1 MLATNRNFLPE
12 LEVSVIKD
20 KRNRQ
25 TTVLT
30 LAKDAPRRN
39 PAVVPPDANDLI
51 EMLDSQTL
59 LLNYA
64 SMEMEKTLALLEE
77 QAESNLLVLSEEV
90 EKLQEE
96 IHGNRRRLQRR
107 NDSKISQMLDIQLE
121 VLDPVAELCAHF
133 EEAYRHFATTLDLTR
148 HELPMKALTVGE
160 TNAQDLAGLENA
172 LAESRSL
179 LSEVLQPHS
188 RENVKALPL
197 LKELTEASQKLD
209 EELSRSFEQVVEL
222 SAEVSKEAA
231 LHCQQ
236 VNEDRLGMEIMEPL
250 YFK

>member
-1 MLATNRNFLPE
+1 MGGSLHLGACLALP
-12 LEVSVIKD
+12 VSQLLGVGLL
-20 KRNRQ
+20 RNRPPLLPWACREEELCFAFDQ
-25 TTVLT
+25 
-30 LAKDAPRRN
+30 
-39 PAVVPPDANDLI
+39 VPPDANDLI

-160 TNAQDLAGLENA
+160 TNAQDLGREISHSCCGPPQVKGAAGSAAVEVGAVMGVGPRHRLLPA
-172 LAESRSL
+172 KRTAQRS
-179 LSEVLQPHS
+179 
-188 RENVKALPL
+188 
-197 LKELTEASQKLD
+197 
-209 EELSRSFEQVVEL
+209 
-222 SAEVSKEAA
+222 
-231 LHCQQ
+231 
-236 VNEDRLGMEIMEPL
+236 G
-250 YFK
+250 